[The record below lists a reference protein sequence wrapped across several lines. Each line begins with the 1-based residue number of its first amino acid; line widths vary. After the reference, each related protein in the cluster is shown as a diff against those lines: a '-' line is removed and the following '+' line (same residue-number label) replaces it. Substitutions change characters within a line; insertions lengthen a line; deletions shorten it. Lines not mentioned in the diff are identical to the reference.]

1 MKKSINRI
9 TPIERLVRLLDKGT
23 ERELAIYVVSR
34 KLVSEEMVE
43 LRKEIEARRI

>member
-9 TPIERLVRLLDKGT
+9 TPIESLVRLLDKGI